1 VLPTSL
7 ASLALSERR
16 KTMSDPVPTVTE
28 AGATGQIADIFA
40 DIRHVY
46 HVGVVN
52 LIWRHL
58 ATFPGALPWVWESVR
73 PLYVDGTI
81 EREAAALRA
90 SIALPD
96 LPGFPAAAFAAVGLS
111 ERDIEQIREV
121 LAAYDRTNAMALI
134 ALSAVDC
141 KIAGT
146 QGEADGAFAG
156 RTEVPASSQA
166 ELKLPPLLNLAE
178 MSPEAAK
185 LVVTMNRLGAQR
197 DDSILA
203 SMYRHL
209 AHWPPYLALAWMMIA
224 PLDADTRLD
233 DTISDTLA
241 KARES
246 GRRLVRRLPT
256 PSLTVASAVR
266 ADISRALDCFTNDV
280 IAKMVVIGALLR
292 RATGAK
298 YDGE

>member
-1 VLPTSL
+1 
-7 ASLALSERR
+7 
-16 KTMSDPVPTVTE
+16 MSDPVPAVTE
-28 AGATGQIADIFA
+28 ASATSHIADIFT

-73 PLYVDGTI
+73 PPYVDGTI

-96 LPGFPAAAFAAVGLS
+96 LPVFPAAAFAADGLS
-111 ERDIEQIREV
+111 ERDIEQIRVV

-146 QGEADGAFAG
+146 QGEADCAFAG
-156 RTEVPASSQA
+156 RIEVPASLQA

-209 AHWPPYLALAWMMIA
+209 AHWPPYLALAWTLMA
-224 PLDADTRLD
+224 PLDADSRLD
-233 DTISDTLA
+233 DVISDTLA

-246 GRRLVRRLPT
+246 GRRVVRRLPT
-256 PSLTVASAVR
+256 PSLTIANAVR
-266 ADISRALDCFTNDV
+266 AEISRALDRFTSDV